1 MLKPVVAVK
10 DKKIG
15 MFDSPFVVRHNG
27 EAMRE
32 FDTVRQDK
40 NTKFGKNPEDFDL
53 YQIGT
58 YDETT
63 GELVTLSPPTHLI
76 SGV

>member
-1 MLKPVVAVK
+1 MKKPVVAVK

-15 MFDSPFVVRHNG
+15 MFDSPFVVRHPG

-32 FDTVRQDK
+32 FDTVIKDT

-58 YDETT
+58 YDEST
-63 GELVTLSPPTHLI
+63 GELETISPPTHLS